1 MNSNPRLWFWIEAG
15 FAAFCGLL
23 AVVTIFW
30 QDWFEALTGY
40 DPDEHDGSVEWII
53 VIGLLVLCALLSF
66 AARVEWRRTRAATPT
81 KV

>member
-15 FAAFCGLL
+15 FATFCGLL
-23 AVVTIFW
+23 AVVTVFW
-30 QDWFEALTGY
+30 QDWFEALTVY
-40 DPDEHDGSVEWII
+40 DPDTHDGSVEWII

-66 AARVEWRRTRAATPT
+66 AARVEWRRTRAAIPT